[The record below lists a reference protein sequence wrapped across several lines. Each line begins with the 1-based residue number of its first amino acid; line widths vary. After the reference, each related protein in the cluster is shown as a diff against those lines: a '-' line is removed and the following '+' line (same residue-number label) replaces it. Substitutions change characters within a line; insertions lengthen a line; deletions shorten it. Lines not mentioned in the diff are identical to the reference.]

1 VIKLLSSILLGP
13 FTKMKKHL
21 LLLLFLGMDLA
32 FVNVKKGAKK
42 TQFSNL
48 WGRELCSNR
57 RKSKLMCSQSKYQ
70 CKNISEFIS
79 VEFSLLLSLYALTT
93 YSAL

>member
-1 VIKLLSSILLGP
+1 
-13 FTKMKKHL
+13 MKKHL
-21 LLLLFLGMDLA
+21 LLLLFLGRDLA
-32 FVNVKKGAKK
+32 FVHVKKGANK

-57 RKSKLMCSQSKYQ
+57 WKSKLMYPQSKYQ
-70 CKNISEFIS
+70 YKNISEFSS
-79 VEFSLLLSLYALTT
+79 VEFSLLLSFYALTT